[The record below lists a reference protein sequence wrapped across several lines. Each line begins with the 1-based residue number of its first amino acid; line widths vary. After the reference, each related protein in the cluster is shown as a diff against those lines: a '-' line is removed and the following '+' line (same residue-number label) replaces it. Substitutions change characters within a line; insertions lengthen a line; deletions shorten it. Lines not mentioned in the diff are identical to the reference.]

1 MDIIDNVIAAV
12 NAAGIRCDEEYGFGR
27 AEKTFGEVH
36 AYAGIK
42 KLRLERLRG
51 GLSDVTA
58 QVRVT
63 VQAYGASGS
72 AVSEAAEKIVIPA
85 VLGCGEEIYCA
96 EVSETSCD
104 VKTDRVYAE
113 ILFDVRRCGYDV
125 CG

>member
-12 NAAGIRCDEEYGFGR
+12 NAAGIRCEEEYGFVR
-27 AEKTFGEVH
+27 AERTSEIH
-36 AYAGIK
+36 AYAGVK
-42 KLRLERLRG
+42 KLRMERLRG
-51 GLSDVTA
+51 GLSDVAA

-63 VQAYGASGS
+63 VQAYGAAGS
-72 AVSEAAEKIVIPA
+72 AVSGAAEETVIPA

-96 EVSETSCD
+96 EVSEISRD
-104 VKTDRVYAE
+104 AKTDRVYTE

>member
-1 MDIIDNVIAAV
+1 MDIIDNVIKSV
-12 NAAGIRCDEEYGFGR
+12 RNAGIDCFEEYGR
-27 AEKTFGEVH
+27 SRVSEKRGELH

-42 KLRLERLRG
+42 GIKMERLRG

-63 VQAYGASGS
+63 VQAFGSNGAEVS
-72 AVSEAAEKIVIPA
+72 AAAEKTVIPA

-96 EVSETSCD
+96 ELSEVFYD
-104 VKTDRVYAE
+104 VKTDKVYCE
-113 ILFDVRRCGYDV
+113 ILFEVRRCGYDV